1 MKSETTILTCLTVD
15 SKQLTDIVVN
25 SIGEK
30 LPSIVRLE
38 RRYENKGMNRY
49 DLDRISKV
57 ELK

>member
-1 MKSETTILTCLTVD
+1 MKSETTILTYFGLD
-15 SKQLTDIVVN
+15 GKPLNNIVVK

-38 RRYENKGMNRY
+38 RRYESKGMNRY
-49 DLDRISKV
+49 DLERISKV